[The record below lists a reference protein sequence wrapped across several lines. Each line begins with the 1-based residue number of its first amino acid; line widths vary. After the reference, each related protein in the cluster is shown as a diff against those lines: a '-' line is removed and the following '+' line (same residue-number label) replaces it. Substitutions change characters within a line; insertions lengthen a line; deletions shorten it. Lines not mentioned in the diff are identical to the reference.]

1 MKSLLTIR
9 FATSEDLDSIARLYV
24 RNHRQTYAG
33 LLSEAYLSGLTVE
46 YGLEKWGKQ
55 LQNPEARIWVA
66 CEGDVFLG
74 FAAGTPDPELEQTW
88 YLESLHVTED
98 ARGKG
103 IGTALIQA
111 VKQYAYDHG
120 YEKMSVCIVRGND
133 RAAALY
139 QRLGAEHHS
148 FFEDDFNGT
157 PSSSEK
163 LIWNG
168 LQEEEQTIRS

>member
-1 MKSLLTIR
+1 MTIR
-9 FATSEDLDSIARLYV
+9 FATSEDLDNIARLYV
-24 RNHRQTYAG
+24 YNHRQTYAG

-46 YGLEKWGKQ
+46 YALEKWEKQ
-55 LQNPEARIWVA
+55 LLNPEARIWVA
-66 CEGDVFLG
+66 CQGKTFLG
-74 FAAGTPDPELEQTW
+74 FAAGMPDPELEQTW
-88 YLESLHVTED
+88 YLESLHVTEG

-103 IGTALIQA
+103 VGTALIQA

-120 YEKMSVCIVRGND
+120 YQKMSICIVRGNN

-157 PSSSEK
+157 TSSSEK
-163 LIWNG
+163 LIWNR
-168 LQEEEQTIRS
+168 LRQEEQPFWS

>member
-1 MKSLLTIR
+1 MTIR

-24 RNHRQTYAG
+24 CNHRQAYAG
-33 LLSEAYLSGLTVE
+33 LLSEAYLSSLTVE

-55 LQNPEARIWVA
+55 LQDQKARIWVA
-66 CEGDVFLG
+66 FEGESFLG

-98 ARGKG
+98 SRGKG
-103 IGTALIQA
+103 VGTALIQA
-111 VKQYAYDHG
+111 VKQYAYDNS
-120 YEKMSVCIVRGND
+120 YERMSVCIVRGND

-139 QRLGAEHHS
+139 QRLGAEHYS

-157 PSSSEK
+157 PSASEK
-163 LIWNG
+163 LIWNR
-168 LQEEEQTIRS
+168 LRQEEQSFRS